1 MAVLAFPCQVFT
13 SMNKPLIHLALVALF
28 VALCCPAEAQQ
39 VKKAPRIGFLA
50 ITSPRDMSSRMA
62 AFRQGLRELGYIEGK
77 TIVVDDR
84 YAEGKLDRLRSM
96 TAEVVQLK
104 ADVIVTSGPIGTRTA
119 KEATATLPIVMAYDN
134 DPVGSGFVASLAR
147 PGGNITGLST
157 HYPEITG
164 KQLEL
169 LKEIV
174 PKMSHLAVLGDSSEP
189 FTAQSLKETERAAKA
204 FGVQLQYLDVK
215 DPKDVKIALEEAR
228 KLRADAALVL
238 ASAIFISQRSQL
250 AELAVKNRIP
260 AVYQASEYVEAGGL
274 MTYGASITDLFR
286 RSATYVDRI
295 LKGAKPS
302 DLPVEQ
308 PTTFELIINL
318 KAAREI
324 GLTIPPNVLARAD
337 RIIR

>member
-1 MAVLAFPCQVFT
+1 
-13 SMNKPLIHLALVALF
+13 MNRPALPLALVFLSLALG
-28 VALCCPAEAQQ
+28 CPAQAQQ

-50 ITSPRDMSSRMA
+50 ITSPRDMSLRMA
-62 AFRQGLRELGYIEGK
+62 AFRHGLRELGYIEGK

-96 TAEVVQLK
+96 TAELVQLK

-134 DPVGSGFVASLAR
+134 DPVASGFVASLAR

-215 DPKDVKIALEEAR
+215 NPKDVKGALENAR
-228 KLRADAALVL
+228 KGRADAAVVL

-286 RSATYVDRI
+286 RAATYVDRI
-295 LKGAKPS
+295 LKGAKPA
-302 DLPVEQ
+302 DIPVEQ

-337 RIIR
+337 RVIR

>member
-1 MAVLAFPCQVFT
+1 
-13 SMNKPLIHLALVALF
+13 MNKPALRLALVFLSL
-28 VALCCPAEAQQ
+28 ALCYPTEAQQ
-39 VKKAPRIGFLA
+39 VKKVPLIGFLA
-50 ITSPRDMSSRMA
+50 VTSPKDMSLRMT

-84 YAEGKLDRLRSM
+84 YAEGKLDRLRTM
-96 TAEVVQLK
+96 TATLVQRK
-104 ADVIVTSGPIGTRTA
+104 ADVIVTSGPLGTRTA
-119 KEATATLPIVMAYDN
+119 KEATTTLPIVMAYDN

-174 PKMSHLAVLGDSSEP
+174 PKLARVAVLGDSNEP
-189 FTAQSLKETERAAKA
+189 FTAQSLKQTERAARA

-215 DPKDVKIALEEAR
+215 DPKDVKGALEDAR
-228 KLRADAALVL
+228 KSRADAAVVL

-286 RSATYVDRI
+286 RSAMYVDRI
-295 LKGAKPS
+295 LKGAKPA
-302 DLPVEQ
+302 DIPVEQ

-318 KAAREI
+318 KAAKEI

-337 RIIR
+337 RVIR

>member
-1 MAVLAFPCQVFT
+1 
-13 SMNKPLIHLALVALF
+13 MNKPALRLALVFLSL
-28 VALCCPAEAQQ
+28 ALCCPVQAQQ
-39 VKKAPRIGFLA
+39 VKKAPLIGFLA
-50 ITSPRDMSSRMA
+50 ITSPKDMSLRMT
-62 AFRQGLRELGYIEGK
+62 AFRHGLRELGYIEGK

-84 YAEGKLDRLRSM
+84 YAEGKLDRLRTM
-96 TAEVVQLK
+96 TATLVQRK
-104 ADVIVTSGPIGTRTA
+104 ADVIVTSGPLGTRTA
-119 KEATATLPIVMAYDN
+119 KEATTTLPIVMAYDN

-174 PKMSHLAVLGDSSEP
+174 PKLARVAVLGDSNEP
-189 FTAQSLKETERAAKA
+189 FTAQSLKQTERAAKA

-215 DPKDVKIALEEAR
+215 DPKDVKGALEDAR
-228 KLRADAALVL
+228 KSRADAAVVL

-286 RSATYVDRI
+286 RSAMYVDRI
-295 LKGAKPS
+295 LKGAKPA
-302 DLPVEQ
+302 DIPVEQ

-318 KAAREI
+318 KAAKEI

-337 RIIR
+337 RVIR

>member
-1 MAVLAFPCQVFT
+1 MLSVLCFF
-13 SMNKPLIHLALVALF
+13 
-28 VALCCPAEAQQ
+28 ALCCPAQAQPANK
-39 VKKAPRIGFLA
+39 VPLIGFLA
-50 ITSPRDMSSRMA
+50 ITSPRDMSPRMA

-96 TAEVVQLK
+96 TAELVQLK

-134 DPVGSGFVASLAR
+134 DPVASGFVASLAR

-174 PKMSHLAVLGDSSEP
+174 PKLARVAVLGDSSEP

-204 FGVQLQYLDVK
+204 FGVQPHYLDVK
-215 DPKDVKIALEEAR
+215 DPKDVKSALEEAR
-228 KLRADAALVL
+228 
-238 ASAIFISQRSQL
+238 
-250 AELAVKNRIP
+250 
-260 AVYQASEYVEAGGL
+260 
-274 MTYGASITDLFR
+274 
-286 RSATYVDRI
+286 
-295 LKGAKPS
+295 
-302 DLPVEQ
+302 
-308 PTTFELIINL
+308 
-318 KAAREI
+318 
-324 GLTIPPNVLARAD
+324 
-337 RIIR
+337 

>member
-1 MAVLAFPCQVFT
+1 
-13 SMNKPLIHLALVALF
+13 MNRPTIRFALVALF
-28 VALCCPAEAQQ
+28 IALCCPAEAQQ

-50 ITSPRDMSSRMA
+50 ITSPRDMSLRMA

-96 TAEVVQLK
+96 TAELVQLK

-189 FTAQSLKETERAAKA
+189 FTAQSLKETERTAKA

-215 DPKDVKIALEEAR
+215 DPKDVKGALEDAR
-228 KLRADAALVL
+228 KSRADAAVVL

-250 AELAVKNRIP
+250 AELAVKNRLP

-286 RSATYVDRI
+286 RAATYVDRI
-295 LKGAKPS
+295 LKGAKPA
-302 DLPVEQ
+302 DIPVEQ

-337 RIIR
+337 RVIR

>member
-1 MAVLAFPCQVFT
+1 
-13 SMNKPLIHLALVALF
+13 MNRPTIRFALVALF
-28 VALCCPAEAQQ
+28 IALCCPAEAQQ

-50 ITSPRDMSSRMA
+50 ITSPRDMSARMA

-96 TAEVVQLK
+96 TAELVQLK

-189 FTAQSLKETERAAKA
+189 FTAQSLKETERTAKA

-215 DPKDVKIALEEAR
+215 DPKDVKGALEDAR
-228 KLRADAALVL
+228 KSRADAAVVL

-250 AELAVKNRIP
+250 AELAVKNRLP

-286 RSATYVDRI
+286 RAATYVDRI
-295 LKGAKPS
+295 LKGAKPA
-302 DLPVEQ
+302 DIPVEQ

-337 RIIR
+337 RVIR

>member
-1 MAVLAFPCQVFT
+1 
-13 SMNKPLIHLALVALF
+13 MNRPATRLALVALF
-28 VALCCPAEAQQ
+28 FALCCPVEAQQ
-39 VKKAPRIGFLA
+39 VNKVPHIGFLA
-50 ITSPRDMSSRMA
+50 ITSPRDMSARMA
-62 AFRQGLRELGYIEGK
+62 AFRQGLRELGYLEGT
-77 TIVVDDR
+77 TILVEDR
-84 YAEGKLDRLRSM
+84 YAEGKLDRLRAM
-96 TAEVVQLK
+96 TADLVQRK
-104 ADVIVTSGPIGTRTA
+104 ADVIVTSGPLGTRTA
-119 KEATATLPIVMAYDN
+119 KEATGTLPIVMAYDN

-174 PKMSHLAVLGDSSEP
+174 PKLARVAVLGDSSEP
-189 FTAQSLKETERAAKA
+189 FTALSLKETERAAKA
-204 FGVQLQYLDVK
+204 FGVQLHYLDVK
-215 DPKDVKIALEEAR
+215 NPKDVKRALEDAR
-228 KLRADAALVL
+228 KSRADAALVL

-250 AELAVKNRIP
+250 ADLAVKNGLP

-274 MTYGASITDLFR
+274 MTYGASISDLFR

>member
-1 MAVLAFPCQVFT
+1 
-13 SMNKPLIHLALVALF
+13 MNRPATRLALVFLF
-28 VALCCPAEAQQ
+28 FALCCPAAAQQ

-50 ITSPRDMSSRMA
+50 ITSPRDMSLRMA

-84 YAEGKLDRLRSM
+84 YAEGKLDRLRAM
-96 TAEVVQLK
+96 TAELVHLK

-119 KEATATLPIVMAYDN
+119 KEVTTTLPIVMAYDN
-134 DPVGSGFVASLAR
+134 DPVGSGFVASLGR

-157 HYPEITG
+157 HYPEIAG

-174 PKMSHLAVLGDSSEP
+174 PKLARVAVLGDSSEP
-189 FTAQSLKETERAAKA
+189 FTALSLKETERAAKA
-204 FGVQLQYLDVK
+204 FGVQLHYLDVK
-215 DPKDVKIALEEAR
+215 DPKDVKSALEDAR
-228 KLRADAALVL
+228 KSRADAAVVL

-250 AELAVKNRIP
+250 AELAVKNRLP
-260 AVYQASEYVEAGGL
+260 TVYQAGEYVEAGGL

-286 RSATYVDRI
+286 RAATYVDRI
-295 LKGAKPS
+295 LKGAKPG
-302 DLPVEQ
+302 DIPVEQ
-308 PTTFELIINL
+308 PTKFELIINL

-337 RIIR
+337 RVIK

>member
-1 MAVLAFPCQVFT
+1 
-13 SMNKPLIHLALVALF
+13 MNRPATRLALVFLF
-28 VALCCPAEAQQ
+28 FALCCPAEAQQ
-39 VKKAPRIGFLA
+39 VNKVPHIGFLA
-50 ITSPRDMSSRMA
+50 ITSPRDMSLRMA
-62 AFRQGLRELGYIEGK
+62 AFRQGLRELGYLEGR
-77 TIVVDDR
+77 TISIDDR
-84 YAEGKLDRLRSM
+84 YAEGKIDRLQAM
-96 TAEVVQLK
+96 TAELVERK

-169 LKEIV
+169 LKEII
-174 PKMSHLAVLGDSSEP
+174 PKLAHLAVLGDSSEP
-189 FTAQSLKETERAAKA
+189 FTALSLKETERTAKA
-204 FGVQLQYLDVK
+204 FGVQLHYLDVK
-215 DPKDVKIALEEAR
+215 NPKDVKSALEDAR
-228 KLRADAALVL
+228 KHRADAALVL

-250 AELAVKNRIP
+250 ADLAVKNRIP
-260 AVYQASEYVEAGGL
+260 AIYQASEYVEAGGL

-286 RSATYVDRI
+286 RAATYVDRI

-308 PTTFELIINL
+308 PTKFELIINL
-318 KAAREI
+318 KAAKEI

-337 RIIR
+337 RVIK

>member
-1 MAVLAFPCQVFT
+1 
-13 SMNKPLIHLALVALF
+13 MNRPALRLALVFLSL
-28 VALCCPAEAQQ
+28 ALCCPAQAQQ

-50 ITSPRDMSSRMA
+50 ITSPRDMSLRMA
-62 AFRQGLRELGYIEGK
+62 AFRHGLRELGYIEGK

-96 TAEVVQLK
+96 TAELVQLK

-134 DPVGSGFVASLAR
+134 DPVASGFVASLAR

-215 DPKDVKIALEEAR
+215 DPKDVKSALEDAR
-228 KLRADAALVL
+228 KSRADAAVVL

-250 AELAVKNRIP
+250 AELAVKNRLP

-286 RSATYVDRI
+286 RAATYVDRI
-295 LKGAKPS
+295 LKGAKPA
-302 DLPVEQ
+302 DIPVEQ

-337 RIIR
+337 RVIR

>member
-1 MAVLAFPCQVFT
+1 
-13 SMNKPLIHLALVALF
+13 MNRPALRLALVFLSLALG
-28 VALCCPAEAQQ
+28 CPAQAQQ

-50 ITSPRDMSSRMA
+50 ITSPSDMSLRMA
-62 AFRQGLRELGYIEGK
+62 AFRHGLRELGYIEGK

-96 TAEVVQLK
+96 TAELVQLK

-134 DPVGSGFVASLAR
+134 DPVASGFVASLAR

-215 DPKDVKIALEEAR
+215 DPKDVKSALEDAR
-228 KLRADAALVL
+228 KSRADAAVVL

-250 AELAVKNRIP
+250 AELAVKNRLP

-286 RSATYVDRI
+286 RAATYVDRI
-295 LKGAKPS
+295 LKGAKPAEI
-302 DLPVEQ
+302 PVEQ

-324 GLTIPPNVLARAD
+324 GLKIPPNVLARAD
-337 RIIR
+337 RVIR

>member
-1 MAVLAFPCQVFT
+1 
-13 SMNKPLIHLALVALF
+13 MNRPALRLALVFLSL
-28 VALCCPAEAQQ
+28 ALCCPAQAQQ

-50 ITSPRDMSSRMA
+50 ITSPRDMSLRMA
-62 AFRQGLRELGYIEGK
+62 AFRHGLRELGYIEGK

-96 TAEVVQLK
+96 TAELVQLK

-134 DPVGSGFVASLAR
+134 DPVASGFVASLAR

-215 DPKDVKIALEEAR
+215 DPKDVKSALEDAR
-228 KLRADAALVL
+228 KSRADAAVVL

-250 AELAVKNRIP
+250 AELAVKNRLP

-286 RSATYVDRI
+286 RAATYVDRI
-295 LKGAKPS
+295 LKGAKPAEI
-302 DLPVEQ
+302 PVEQ

-324 GLTIPPNVLARAD
+324 GLKIPPNVLARAD
-337 RIIR
+337 RVIR

>member
-1 MAVLAFPCQVFT
+1 
-13 SMNKPLIHLALVALF
+13 
-28 VALCCPAEAQQ
+28 
-39 VKKAPRIGFLA
+39 
-50 ITSPRDMSSRMA
+50 MA
-62 AFRQGLRELGYIEGK
+62 AFRHGLRELGYIEGK

-96 TAEVVQLK
+96 TAELVQLK

-134 DPVGSGFVASLAR
+134 DPVASGFVASLAR

-215 DPKDVKIALEEAR
+215 DPKDVKSALEDAR
-228 KLRADAALVL
+228 KSRADAAVVL

-250 AELAVKNRIP
+250 AELAVKNRLP

-286 RSATYVDRI
+286 RAATYVDRI
-295 LKGAKPS
+295 LKGAKPAEI
-302 DLPVEQ
+302 PVEQ

-324 GLTIPPNVLARAD
+324 GLKIPPNVLARAD
-337 RIIR
+337 RVIR

>member
-1 MAVLAFPCQVFT
+1 
-13 SMNKPLIHLALVALF
+13 MNRPTIRFALVALF
-28 VALCCPAEAQQ
+28 IALCCPAEAQQ

-50 ITSPRDMSSRMA
+50 ITSPRDMSLRMA

-96 TAEVVQLK
+96 TAELVQLK

-189 FTAQSLKETERAAKA
+189 FTAQSLKETERTAKA

-215 DPKDVKIALEEAR
+215 DPKDVKGALEDAR
-228 KLRADAALVL
+228 KSRADAAVVL
-238 ASAIFISQRSQL
+238 ASAIFISQRFQL
-250 AELAVKNRIP
+250 AELAVKNRLP

-286 RSATYVDRI
+286 RAATYVDRI
-295 LKGAKPS
+295 LKGAKPA
-302 DLPVEQ
+302 DIPVEQ

-337 RIIR
+337 RVIR

>member
-1 MAVLAFPCQVFT
+1 
-13 SMNKPLIHLALVALF
+13 MNRPALRLALVFLSL
-28 VALCCPAEAQQ
+28 ALCCPAQAQQ

-50 ITSPRDMSSRMA
+50 ITSPSDMSLRMA
-62 AFRQGLRELGYIEGK
+62 AFRHGLRELGYIEGK

-96 TAEVVQLK
+96 TAELVQLK

-134 DPVGSGFVASLAR
+134 DPVASGFVASLAR

-215 DPKDVKIALEEAR
+215 DPKDVKSALEDAR
-228 KLRADAALVL
+228 KSRADAAVVL

-250 AELAVKNRIP
+250 AELAVKNRLP

-286 RSATYVDRI
+286 RAATYVDRI
-295 LKGAKPS
+295 LKGAKPAEI
-302 DLPVEQ
+302 PVEQ

-324 GLTIPPNVLARAD
+324 GLKIPPNVLARAD
-337 RIIR
+337 RVIR